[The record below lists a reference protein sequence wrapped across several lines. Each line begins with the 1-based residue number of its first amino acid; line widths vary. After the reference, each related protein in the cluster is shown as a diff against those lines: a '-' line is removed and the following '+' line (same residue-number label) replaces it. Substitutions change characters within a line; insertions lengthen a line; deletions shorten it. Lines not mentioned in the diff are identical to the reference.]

1 MFPPVEY
8 PRCWDTVDNPFPIV
22 HLNYD
27 SNTLTMNCTK
37 GQKPKYVLGPVDD
50 RKLVLRHEVE
60 DMWEMK
66 EYSKPVKLEKRHEF
80 ALATC
85 NEEMLDRAVYIPR
98 FNETLYKETAQTM
111 QKLRQAHSTH
121 KKPLIVLM
129 MIVDSFSRKH
139 FFRKLHK
146 TVDYLNHLN
155 SGNSYKIYDFFMH
168 NIIGT
173 NSVGNQAPIL
183 GSNFYIENIEEKYIG
198 DLNQDF
204 AGEDGIWTI
213 YKKKGFVTY
222 FGLESCD
229 NSFPRKL
236 GRMPN
241 IDHVSSPFYCATYKF
256 TDYKASK
263 SNRKQRCIGPHM
275 SHYYIFNYTQ
285 AFTEMYSGLNQWL
298 YVHVDAAHESSGQH
312 AATLDLD
319 LKLFLEKFLEY
330 NANNDVVVFLEGD
343 HGMRYGD
350 WFKNV
355 EAFQENR
362 LPAFF
367 FINPHNLLKEIEYSY
382 DTLHHN
388 SLRLNTKLDMRKT
401 LIYLSGLPYG
411 LDIAS
416 EELYPAVNMYKEKV
430 NNNRTCAES
439 GIPPWQCGCLVLE
452 TLDESLY
459 NKSHP
464 NYDPQDKVTWELQWL
479 IYELAEGAILYLNSQ
494 AYTPHSLPFLC
505 KKLTL
510 NRIHSAYALNLDPNL
525 EEFKLEI
532 SVLESSSAR
541 FEVTFLVSTASE
553 YMTYMANSFPIEPLI
568 YNGYRKKWRILN
580 ISRLD
585 KYGGI
590 CELMSRELEIE
601 SEFCICKDVSELAEI
616 APGFYDYIFKTYLS

>member
-1 MFPPVEY
+1 M
-8 PRCWDTVDNPFPIV
+8 
-22 HLNYD
+22 
-27 SNTLTMNCTK
+27 
-37 GQKPKYVLGPVDD
+37 
-50 RKLVLRHEVE
+50 
-60 DMWEMK
+60 
-66 EYSKPVKLEKRHEF
+66 
-80 ALATC
+80 
-85 NEEMLDRAVYIPR
+85 AV
-98 FNETLYKETAQTM
+98 
-111 QKLRQAHSTH
+111 
-121 KKPLIVLM
+121 
-129 MIVDSFSRKH
+129 
-139 FFRKLHK
+139 
-146 TVDYLNHLN
+146 
-155 SGNSYKIYDFFMH
+155 IY
-168 NIIGT
+168 N
-173 NSVGNQAPIL
+173 L
-183 GSNFYIENIEEKYIG
+183 ENIQEQYIG
-198 DLNQDF
+198 DLNKDF

-213 YKKKGFVTY
+213 YKNKGFVTY

-241 IDHVSSPFYCATYKF
+241 IDHVSSPFYCAAYKL

-285 AFTEMYSGLNQWL
+285 TFTEMYSGLNQWL

-319 LKLFLEKFLEY
+319 LEQFMKKFMEY
-330 NANNDVVVFLEGD
+330 NQDNDVVVMLEGD

-367 FINPHNLLKEIEYSY
+367 FINPHSLLKNIEYSY

-411 LDIAS
+411 LEIDS
-416 EELYPAVNMYKEKV
+416 QELYPAVNMYKQKA

-452 TLDESLY
+452 TLDRSLY
-459 NKSHP
+459 DRT
-464 NYDPQDKVTWELQWL
+464 DPEYNSQDEVTWELQWL
-479 IYELAEGAILYLNSQ
+479 INELAEGTIRYLNSQ
-494 AYTPHSLPFLC
+494 SYTPNTAPFLC
-505 KKLTL
+505 HKLTL
-510 NRIHSAYALNLDPNL
+510 GRILSVYALSLDPNL

-532 SVLESSSAR
+532 TVLESPSAR
-541 FEVTFLVSTASE
+541 FEVTYLISTAQE
-553 YMTYMANSFPIEPLI
+553 YMSYMPNGYPIEPLI

-585 KYGGI
+585 KYGGT
-590 CELMSRELEIE
+590 CELMTREVNIE
-601 SEFCICKDVSELAEI
+601 SEYCICKSLSEIGEVNRV
-616 APGFYDYIFKTYLS
+616 FYEYILNTYLK